1 MFLCRKAVSSEQ
13 YRPLSEREAVLF
25 DGHQKVYKG
34 VYRHLTRFE
43 SPLRERETV
52 CIIQMKDLCK
62 QFFLF
67 LCEFHRTCFLLRKR
81 KQIFLRNASDRCW
94 V

>member
-1 MFLCRKAVSSEQ
+1 MPENRKETVMFLCRKAVSSEQ

-43 SPLRERETV
+43 SPLREREDGLYHPDERP
-52 CIIQMKDLCK
+52 M
-62 QFFLF
+62 
-67 LCEFHRTCFLLRKR
+67 
-81 KQIFLRNASDRCW
+81 
-94 V
+94 

>member
-1 MFLCRKAVSSEQ
+1 MPENRKETVMFLCRKAVSSEQ

-43 SPLRERETV
+43 SPLHFIAKSPLKINICRHIT
-52 CIIQMKDLCK
+52 
-62 QFFLF
+62 
-67 LCEFHRTCFLLRKR
+67 
-81 KQIFLRNASDRCW
+81 
-94 V
+94 